1 MSQENYKKHQDQ
13 EKQIHNFTG
22 RYLGNWV
29 YGSLDGVV
37 TTFAIVAGSLGAS
50 LSLNIILILGLANL
64 LADGI
69 SMAASSYLA
78 TKTERDFY
86 RKEMERE
93 LWEMENMPDAEIE
106 EIREI
111 YEKKGFKGKD
121 LDRAVE
127 IITSDKEVWLKT
139 MMIEE
144 LNLFLDVRTPIR
156 TGLVTFLAFITM
168 GSLPL
173 LIYFMSV
180 TFLGGNNVMIA
191 TVALISATFFII
203 GSLRSLLISQRW
215 YISGFEM
222 LIVGGVASSVA
233 YFIGF
238 YLKMFLG

>member
-1 MSQENYKKHQDQ
+1 MSQEKYKKHQAQ
-13 EKQIHNFTG
+13 ERQIHNFTG

-64 LADGI
+64 IADGI

-111 YEKKGFKGKD
+111 YEEKGFKGKD

-139 MMIEE
+139 MMVEE

-156 TGLVTFLAFITM
+156 TGLVTFLAFVTM
-168 GSLPL
+168 GALPL
-173 LIYFMSV
+173 FIYFMSA
-180 TFLGGNNVMIA
+180 TFLVGDSVMVA
-191 TVALISATFFII
+191 TIALISATFFII
-203 GSLRSLLISQRW
+203 GSSRSLLISQKW

-222 LIVGGVASSVA
+222 LILGGVASSVA

-238 YLKMFLG
+238 YLKMILG

>member
-1 MSQENYKKHQDQ
+1 MSQEKYKKHQAQ
-13 EKQIHNFTG
+13 ERQIHNFTG

-64 LADGI
+64 IADGI

-78 TKTERDFY
+78 TKTEREFY

-111 YEKKGFKGKD
+111 YEEKGFKGRD

-139 MMIEE
+139 MMVEE

-156 TGLVTFLAFITM
+156 TGLVTFLAFVTM
-168 GSLPL
+168 GALPL
-173 LIYFMSV
+173 FIYFMSA
-180 TFLGGNNVMIA
+180 TFLVGDSVMVA
-191 TVALISATFFII
+191 TIALISATFFII
-203 GSLRSLLISQRW
+203 GSEEYTHNPPLSYSAV
-215 YISGFEM
+215 F
-222 LIVGGVASSVA
+222 SVI
-233 YFIGF
+233 FT
-238 YLKMFLG
+238 